1 MTRTVRL
8 ALLGPFEARWSDG
21 ETLALSGKKI
31 QGLVAYLAIESDRA
45 HAREELATLL
55 WSEAG
60 EERARHNL
68 RQALSKIRR
77 GCESLIVSE
86 DDTLRLDR
94 EHCEVDVH
102 EFWRQLDT
110 EEPDELRRGL
120 DLYRHDL
127 LEGLVVRE
135 EAFDDWLRD
144 ARTRLRDLACGG
156 FERLADAL
164 TALDRLD
171 EAIAVLRRRLVFDP
185 ACEQAHRGLMELL
198 ARTGRRSDAL
208 RQYQTCVDALARE
221 LGVEPGVE
229 TQATYARIRQAESD
243 PSPSSE
249 RREPDGPRSEGP
261 TDAETP
267 SVAVLPFENLT
278 DDEDRYF
285 TDGIT
290 EDIITALSRF
300 GGLLVI
306 ARESSFAFRDRDRR
320 ADEIGREL
328 GFQFIVRGTV
338 RRAGSRVRLGVQL
351 LGAASAKHVW
361 AQRFD
366 RDLEDVFALQDEI
379 TETVVS
385 TLAGQVEAARLAR
398 ARRTQ
403 TEQLDAYDFVL
414 RGKDHHHRL
423 TPDDCDTAIEMFE
436 RAIERDGDYALA
448 HAWLGCGL
456 GQAMQFRPDESE
468 ALLERAERAAERG
481 RQLDDNESEC
491 HRILAQVAIIRHDL
505 IRARSHQE
513 RAVLLNP
520 NDDRIVCAM
529 GTLLVLEG
537 RAGEAEAWIRKAMR
551 LNPYHHEAF
560 WFHLGRALFH
570 AERHAEAWTA
580 LGKITR
586 PRLREAAYRV
596 AIAARLGHPHEI
608 QRAVDALRV
617 CDPGFDAERWAS
629 AQPFQRLDDRA
640 ALCDALQSAGV

>member
-1 MTRTVRL
+1 MTRTLRL
-8 ALLGPFEARWSDG
+8 TLLGPFEARWSDG
-21 ETLALSGKKI
+21 EALVLSGKKVH
-31 QGLVAYLAIESDRA
+31 GLVAYLAVEGDRV

-55 WSEAG
+55 WGEAG

-77 GCESLIVSE
+77 ACDTLILSE
-86 DDTLRLDR
+86 DDTLQLDN
-94 EHCEVDVH
+94 ECCDVDVR
-102 EFWRQLDT
+102 EFRRLLDQGS
-110 EEPDELRRGL
+110 PDDLHRGL
-120 DLYRHDL
+120 ELYRHDL
-127 LEGLVVRE
+127 LEGLVGRE

-144 ARTRLRDLACGG
+144 ARTRLRDLACGA
-156 FERLADAL
+156 FERLAEAL

-171 EAIAVLRRRLVFDP
+171 EAIAVLRRRLVIDP
-185 ACEQAHRGLMELL
+185 ACEQAHRGLMDLL

-221 LGVEPGVE
+221 LGVEPDVE
-229 TQATYARIRQAESD
+229 TQATYARIRQAESG
-243 PSPSSE
+243 SAPSSE
-249 RREPDGPRSEGP
+249 RPKPGVARSDGP
-261 TDAETP
+261 TDAEMP
-267 SVAVLPFENLT
+267 SVAVLPFENLIG
-278 DDEDRYF
+278 DEDRYF

-320 ADEIGREL
+320 ADEIAREL
-328 GFQFIVRGTV
+328 GAQFIVRGTV

-351 LGAASAKHVW
+351 LDAASGKHVW

-403 TEQLDAYDFVL
+403 TEQLDAYEFVL

-436 RAIERDGDYALA
+436 RAIERDADYALA
-448 HAWLGCGL
+448 YAWLGCGL
-456 GQAMQFRPDESE
+456 GQAMQFHPDESE
-468 ALLERAERAAERG
+468 ALLDRAERAAERG

-491 HRILAQVAIIRHDL
+491 YRILAQVAIIRHDL
-505 IRARSHQE
+505 GRARSHQE

-570 AERHAEAWTA
+570 AERFEEARDA
-580 LGKITR
+580 LRKITR
-586 PRLREAAYRV
+586 PRLREGVYRV
-596 AIAARLGHPHEI
+596 AVAAHLRDPAELRG
-608 QRAVDALRV
+608 AVDALHV
-617 CDPGFDAERWAS
+617 MEPAFDAEQWVR
-629 AQPFQRLDDRA
+629 AQPLQRDVDR
-640 ALCDALQSAGV
+640 DALRSALRQSGT